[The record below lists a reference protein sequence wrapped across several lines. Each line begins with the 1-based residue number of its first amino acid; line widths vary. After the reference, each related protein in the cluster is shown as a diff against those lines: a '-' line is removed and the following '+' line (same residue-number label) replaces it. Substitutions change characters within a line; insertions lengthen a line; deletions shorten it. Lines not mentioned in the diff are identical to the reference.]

1 MKTSEKRSKRN
12 KRCRLFTAFTFIFV
26 LFFYVSTA
34 YAHKVYLFA
43 WAEGGM
49 IHTESYFPGN
59 IKVKDGTIKVFDMQ
73 GKELVSGK
81 TDENGDFSFK
91 IPEIADLRIVM
102 DASMGHGA
110 EYLFKKSEF
119 TSDQVPAAEVAS
131 DDNSGDKQENP
142 VPVTI
147 GQDHLRKE
155 LDAAL
160 DAKLKPVI
168 KELALL
174 REDKGPGVTEVVGGI
189 GYIFGL
195 MGVIAYMKSKN
206 DRVDGEGHKAQG

>member
-1 MKTSEKRSKRN
+1 MKTSEKRSERRKRYGF
-12 KRCRLFTAFTFIFV
+12 FTVLTFILV
-26 LFFYVSTA
+26 LFFYTANA

-195 MGVIAYMKSKN
+195 MGVIAYMKSRRK
-206 DRVDGEGHKAQG
+206 

>member
-59 IKVKDGTIKVFDMQ
+59 VKVKDGTVKVFDMK
-73 GKELVSGK
+73 GKELVSGE

-91 IPEIADLRIVM
+91 IPEIADLRIVL

-119 TSDQVPAAEVAS
+119 VSDQVPAEEEAADTDAEVKS
-131 DDNSGDKQENP
+131 ENP
-142 VPVTI
+142 ARETY
-147 GQDHLRKE
+147 GQDQLRKE
-155 LDAAL
+155 LDKAL
-160 DAKLKPVI
+160 DAKLKPVV

-174 REDKGPGVTEVVGGI
+174 REDKGPTVTEVIGGI

-195 MGVIAYMKSKN
+195 MGVTAYMKSRRK
-206 DRVDGEGHKAQG
+206 